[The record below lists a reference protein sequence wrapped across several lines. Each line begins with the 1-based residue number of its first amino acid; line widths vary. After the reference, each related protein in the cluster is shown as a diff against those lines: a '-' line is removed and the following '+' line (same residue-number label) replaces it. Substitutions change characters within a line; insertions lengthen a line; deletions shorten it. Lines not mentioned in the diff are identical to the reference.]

1 MRHLLLLSLLVV
13 GSSSGAG
20 TSSAEPIRGETA
32 SPLTLE
38 AAIDMALEQ
47 NPAIGAAREAIAEAD
62 ARVRQ
67 ERANYYT
74 QINSSGLAKA
84 GLSGALNGLQ
94 PVGLPNSPFYRNF
107 ANALNIY
114 HPGLDFG
121 RTKHAVR
128 FRERQ
133 AEALGSDLE
142 SVEASLILETSRAYY
157 RVLEAQRLDQAA
169 RKAVTSRETTLRQA
183 RAFYEG
189 EIRSKVDF
197 DLARVGHAEAQ
208 FLALEARNTL
218 RVAMAELASAL
229 GDAEA
234 SGFELSEPELT
245 IARLGLLTTLIEQ
258 AHENRPELIS
268 LEIRRS
274 AASEAIALARSQR
287 KPKLSFFFSG
297 GWARIAPLTASTLLA
312 IGTGLQ
318 LPVFTFGRLEGNIE
332 EAEARLRVLDKRF
345 EDLRQQI
352 VLQTRT
358 SYYRLENAIESIP
371 VRQVQT
377 EASSEAVRL
386 ARARYR
392 EQLGSMVELNE
403 SEALLAQAEAHK
415 ASAVYAAKIAEAELE
430 FATGRWAASRPDAP
444 HSTASP

>member
-1 MRHLLLLSLLVV
+1 MRQVALIPLLIAVLSNLH
-13 GSSSGAG
+13 
-20 TSSAEPIRGETA
+20 PIHAETA

-38 AAIDMALEQ
+38 AAINIALEQ
-47 NPAIGAAREAIAEAD
+47 NPAVAVAREAIAESE

-67 ERANYYT
+67 EKANYYP
-74 QINSSGLAKA
+74 QIGFSGIAKA

-94 PVGLPNSPFYRNF
+94 PQGLPNSPFYRNF
-107 ANALNIY
+107 ADALNIY

-128 FRERQ
+128 FQ
-133 AEALGSDLE
+133 KQQTEALRSDLE

-157 RVLEAQRLDQAA
+157 RVLEAQRLEQAA
-169 RKAVTSRETTLRQA
+169 LKSVISRETTLRQA

-208 FLALEARNTL
+208 FRALEARNAL
-218 RVAMAELASAL
+218 RVAVAELASAL
-229 GDAEA
+229 GDSQA
-234 SGFELSEPELT
+234 GDFELTEPELT
-245 IARLGLLTTLIEQ
+245 IAQLDPLASLIEQ
-258 AHENRPELIS
+258 AYENRPELIA
-268 LEIRRS
+268 LDTRRR
-274 AASEAIALARSQR
+274 AASEAIALAHSQR
-287 KPKLSFFFSG
+287 KPKMSFFFSG
-297 GWARIAPLTASTLLA
+297 GWARIAPLTASKLLA

-332 EAEARLRVLDKRF
+332 APEARLRVLDERY
-345 EDLRQQI
+345 EGLRQQI
-352 VLQTRT
+352 ALEIRT

-377 EASSEAVRL
+377 EASGEAVRL

-392 EQLGSMVELNE
+392 EQLGSIVELNE
-403 SEALLAQAEAHK
+403 AEALLAEAEAQK
-415 ASAVYAAKIAEAELE
+415 ASAVYAAKIAEAQLE
-430 FATGRWAASRPDAP
+430 FAAAAAR
-444 HSTASP
+444 

>member
-1 MRHLLLLSLLVV
+1 MRQVALIPLLIAVLSNLH
-13 GSSSGAG
+13 
-20 TSSAEPIRGETA
+20 PIHAETA

-38 AAIDMALEQ
+38 AAINIALEQ
-47 NPAIGAAREAIAEAD
+47 NPAVAVAREAIAESE

-67 ERANYYT
+67 EKANYYP
-74 QINSSGLAKA
+74 QIGFSGIAKA

-94 PVGLPNSPFYRNF
+94 PQGLPNSPFYRNF
-107 ANALNIY
+107 ADALNIY

-128 FRERQ
+128 FQRQ
-133 AEALGSDLE
+133 QTEALRSDLE

-157 RVLEAQRLDQAA
+157 RVLEAQRLEQAA
-169 RKAVTSRETTLRQA
+169 LKSVISRETTLRQA

-208 FLALEARNTL
+208 FRALQARNAL
-218 RVAMAELASAL
+218 RVTMAELASAL
-229 GDAEA
+229 GDSQAL
-234 SGFELSEPELT
+234 GFELTEPELT
-245 IARLGLLTTLIEQ
+245 IAQLDPLASLIEQ
-258 AHENRPELIS
+258 AYENRPELIA
-268 LEIRRS
+268 LDTRRR
-274 AASEAIALARSQR
+274 AASEAIALAHSQR
-287 KPKLSFFFSG
+287 KPKMSFFFSG
-297 GWARIAPLTASTLLA
+297 GWARIAPLTASKLLA

-332 EAEARLRVLDKRF
+332 AAEARLRVLDERY
-345 EDLRQQI
+345 EGLRQQI
-352 VLQTRT
+352 ALQTRT

-377 EASSEAVRL
+377 EASGEAVRL

-392 EQLGSMVELNE
+392 EQLGSIVELNE
-403 SEALLAQAEAHK
+403 AEALLAEAEAHK
-415 ASAVYAAKIAEAELE
+415 ASAVYAAKIAEAQLE
-430 FATGRWAASRPDAP
+430 FAAASAR
-444 HSTASP
+444 

>member
-1 MRHLLLLSLLVV
+1 MRYLLLIALLIV
-13 GSSSGAG
+13 AP
-20 TSSAEPIRGETA
+20 SSAPSVQSETE

-38 AAIDMALEQ
+38 AAINIALEQ
-47 NPAIGAAREAIAEAD
+47 NPAVAVAREAIAESE

-67 ERANYYT
+67 KKANYYP
-74 QINSSGLAKA
+74 QIGFSGIAKA
-84 GLSGALNGLQ
+84 GLSGALNGLRPQ
-94 PVGLPNSPFYRNF
+94 GLPNSPFYRNF
-107 ANALNIY
+107 ADALNIY

-128 FRERQ
+128 FQRQ
-133 AEALGSDLE
+133 QTEALRSDLE

-157 RVLEAQRLDQAA
+157 RVLEAQRLEQAA
-169 RKAVTSRETTLRQA
+169 LKSVISRETTLRQA

-208 FLALEARNTL
+208 FRALEARNAL
-218 RVAMAELASAL
+218 RVTMAELASAL
-229 GDAEA
+229 GDSQAG
-234 SGFELSEPELT
+234 GFELTEPELT
-245 IARLGLLTTLIEQ
+245 IAQLDPLAALIEQ
-258 AHENRPELIS
+258 AYENRPELIA
-268 LEIRRS
+268 LDTRRG

-287 KPKLSFFFSG
+287 KPKMSFFFSG
-297 GWARIAPLTASTLLA
+297 GWARIAPLTASKLLA

-332 EAEARLRVLDKRF
+332 AAEARLRVLDERY
-345 EDLRQQI
+345 EGLRQQI
-352 VLQTRT
+352 ALETRT

-377 EASSEAVRL
+377 EASGEAVRL

-392 EQLGSMVELNE
+392 EQLGSIVELNE
-403 SEALLAQAEAHK
+403 AEALLAEAEAQK
-415 ASAVYAAKIAEAELE
+415 ASAVYAAKIAEAQLE
-430 FATGRWAASRPDAP
+430 FASASAR
-444 HSTASP
+444 

>member
-1 MRHLLLLSLLVV
+1 MRQVALIPLLIAALSNLH
-13 GSSSGAG
+13 
-20 TSSAEPIRGETA
+20 PIHAETA
-32 SPLTLE
+32 YPLTLE
-38 AAIDMALEQ
+38 AAINIALEQ
-47 NPAIGAAREAIAEAD
+47 NPAVAVAREAIAESE

-67 ERANYYT
+67 EKANYYP
-74 QINSSGLAKA
+74 QIGFSGIAKA

-94 PVGLPNSPFYRNF
+94 PQGLPNSPFYRNF
-107 ANALNIY
+107 ADALNIY

-128 FRERQ
+128 FQKRQ
-133 AEALGSDLE
+133 TEALKSDLE
-142 SVEASLILETSRAYY
+142 SVEASLVLETSRAYY
-157 RVLEAQRLDQAA
+157 RVLEAQRLKQAA
-169 RKAVTSRETTLRQA
+169 LKSVISRETTLRQA

-208 FLALEARNTL
+208 FRALQARNAL

-229 GDAEA
+229 GDSQAG
-234 SGFELSEPELT
+234 GFELTEPELT
-245 IARLGLLTTLIEQ
+245 IAQLDPLASLIEQ
-258 AHENRPELIS
+258 AYENRPELIA
-268 LEIRRS
+268 LDTRRR
-274 AASEAIALARSQR
+274 AASEAIALAHSQR
-287 KPKLSFFFSG
+287 KPKMSFFFSG
-297 GWARIAPLTASTLLA
+297 GWARIAPLTASKLLA

-332 EAEARLRVLDKRF
+332 AAEARLRVLDERY
-345 EDLRQQI
+345 EGLRQQI
-352 VLQTRT
+352 ALETRT

-377 EASSEAVRL
+377 EASGEAVRL

-392 EQLGSMVELNE
+392 EQLGSIVELNE
-403 SEALLAQAEAHK
+403 AEALLAEAEAHK

-430 FATGRWAASRPDAP
+430 FAAAAAR
-444 HSTASP
+444 

>member
-1 MRHLLLLSLLVV
+1 MRHPLLISLLVV
-13 GSSSGAG
+13 GSSSV
-20 TSSAEPIRGETA
+20 ELIHGETA
-32 SPLTLE
+32 PPLTIE
-38 AAIDMALEQ
+38 AAIDIALDR
-47 NPAIGAAREAIAEAD
+47 NPAVAAAREAIAESE

-67 ERANYYT
+67 ERANYYP

-84 GLSGALNGLQ
+84 GLSGALNGVQ
-94 PVGLPNSPFYRNF
+94 PVGLANSPFYRNF

-128 FRERQ
+128 FRKRE

-157 RVLEAQRLDQAA
+157 RVLEAQRLEQAA
-169 RKAVTSRETTLRQA
+169 DKAVTSRETTLRQA

-208 FLALEARNTL
+208 FRALEARNTL

-229 GDAEA
+229 GDAQA
-234 SGFELSEPELT
+234 GGFELSEPELA
-245 IARLGLLTTLIEQ
+245 IAQLDPLAALIEQ
-258 AHENRPELIS
+258 ARENRPDLIA

-274 AASEAIALARSQR
+274 AASEAIAVARSQR
-287 KPKLSFFFSG
+287 KPKLSFSFSG
-297 GWARIAPLTASTLLA
+297 GWARFAPLTVSKLLA
-312 IGTGLQ
+312 IGTGLH

-332 EAEARLRVLDKRF
+332 AAEARLRTLDNRY

-352 VLQTRT
+352 VLETRT

-377 EASSEAVRL
+377 EASGEAVRL

-430 FATGRWAASRPDAP
+430 FATGAALAGKRVRR
-444 HSTASP
+444 

>member
-1 MRHLLLLSLLVV
+1 MRYLLLLSLLVIGSSNGV
-13 GSSSGAG
+13 GSSSAG
-20 TSSAEPIRGETA
+20 PIRGETA

-47 NPAIGAAREAIAEAD
+47 NPAVGAAREAVVESQ

-67 ERANYYT
+67 ERANYFP
-74 QINSSGLAKA
+74 QIGSSGLAKA
-84 GLSGALNGLQ
+84 GLSGALNGVQ
-94 PVGLPNSPFYRNF
+94 PVGLANSPFYRNF

-128 FRERQ
+128 FRKRQ
-133 AEALGSDLE
+133 SEALESDLE
-142 SVEASLILETSRAYY
+142 AVEASLILETSRAYY
-157 RVLEAQRLDQAA
+157 RVLEAQRLEQAA
-169 RKAVTSRETTLRQA
+169 DKAVTSREMTLRQA

-208 FLALEARNTL
+208 FLALEARNAL

-245 IARLGLLTTLIEQ
+245 IAQLEPLTALIEQ
-258 AHENRPELIS
+258 AHENRPEL
-268 LEIRRS
+268 LALDIRRS
-274 AASEAIALARSQR
+274 AASEAIAVARAQR
-287 KPKLSFFFSG
+287 KPKLSFAFSG
-297 GWARIAPLTASTLLA
+297 GWARFAPLTVSKLLA

-332 EAEARLRVLDKRF
+332 AAEARLRTLDERY
-345 EDLRQQI
+345 EGLRQQI
-352 VLQTRT
+352 VLETRT
-358 SYYRLENAIESIP
+358 SYYRLENAVESIP

-377 EASSEAVRL
+377 EASGEAVRL

-430 FATGRWAASRPDAP
+430 FATGHWAAGRPEAP
-444 HSTASP
+444 LGTASP

>member
-1 MRHLLLLSLLVV
+1 MRHLLLISLLVV
-13 GSSSGAG
+13 GSSSV
-20 TSSAEPIRGETA
+20 EIIRGETA

-38 AAIDMALEQ
+38 AAIDIALDR
-47 NPAIGAAREAIAEAD
+47 NPAVAAAREAIVEAE

-67 ERANYYT
+67 ERANYYP

-84 GLSGALNGLQ
+84 GLSGALNAVQ
-94 PVGLPNSPFYRNF
+94 PVGLANSPFYRNF

-128 FRERQ
+128 FRKRQ

-157 RVLEAQRLDQAA
+157 RVLEAQRLEQAA
-169 RKAVTSRETTLRQA
+169 DKAVTSRETTLRQA

-197 DLARVGHAEAQ
+197 DLARVGHAEAR
-208 FLALEARNTL
+208 FRALEARNAL
-218 RVAMAELASAL
+218 RVAMAELANAL
-229 GDAEA
+229 GDAQA

-245 IARLGLLTTLIEQ
+245 TAQLEPLTTLIEQ
-258 AHENRPELIS
+258 AHENRPELIA

-287 KPKLSFFFSG
+287 KPKLSFSFSG
-297 GWARIAPLTASTLLA
+297 GWARFVPLTASKLLA
-312 IGTGLQ
+312 IGTGLH

-332 EAEARLRVLDKRF
+332 AAEARLRTLDNRY

-352 VLQTRT
+352 VLETCT

-377 EASSEAVRL
+377 EASGEAVRL

-430 FATGRWAASRPDAP
+430 FATGAALAGKRSSDELARQVDIP
-444 HSTASP
+444 

>member
-1 MRHLLLLSLLVV
+1 MRQVALIPLLIAVLSNLH
-13 GSSSGAG
+13 
-20 TSSAEPIRGETA
+20 PIHAETA

-38 AAIDMALEQ
+38 AAINIALEQ
-47 NPAIGAAREAIAEAD
+47 NPAVAVAREAIAESE

-67 ERANYYT
+67 EKANYYP
-74 QINSSGLAKA
+74 QIGFSGIAKA

-94 PVGLPNSPFYRNF
+94 PQGLPNSPFYRNF
-107 ANALNIY
+107 ADALNIY

-128 FRERQ
+128 FQRQ
-133 AEALGSDLE
+133 QTEALRSDLE

-157 RVLEAQRLDQAA
+157 RVLEAQRLEQAA
-169 RKAVTSRETTLRQA
+169 LKSVISRETTLRQA

-208 FLALEARNTL
+208 FRALQARNAL
-218 RVAMAELASAL
+218 RVTMAELASAL
-229 GDAEA
+229 GDSQAL
-234 SGFELSEPELT
+234 GFELTEPELT
-245 IARLGLLTTLIEQ
+245 IAQLDPLASLIEQ
-258 AHENRPELIS
+258 AYENRPELIA
-268 LEIRRS
+268 LDTRRR
-274 AASEAIALARSQR
+274 AASEAIALAHSQR
-287 KPKLSFFFSG
+287 KPKMSFFFSG
-297 GWARIAPLTASTLLA
+297 GWARIAPLTASKLLA

-332 EAEARLRVLDKRF
+332 AAKARLRVLDERY
-345 EDLRQQI
+345 EGLRQQI
-352 VLQTRT
+352 ALQTRT

-377 EASSEAVRL
+377 EASGEAVRL

-392 EQLGSMVELNE
+392 EQLGSIVELNE
-403 SEALLAQAEAHK
+403 AEALLAEAEAHK
-415 ASAVYAAKIAEAELE
+415 ASAVYAAKIAEAQLE
-430 FATGRWAASRPDAP
+430 FAAASAR
-444 HSTASP
+444 

>member
-1 MRHLLLLSLLVV
+1 MRQVALIPLLIAALSNLHPTH
-13 GSSSGAG
+13 A
-20 TSSAEPIRGETA
+20 ETA

-38 AAIDMALEQ
+38 AAINIALEQ
-47 NPAIGAAREAIAEAD
+47 NPAVAVAREAISESE

-67 ERANYYT
+67 EKANYYP

-84 GLSGALNGLQ
+84 GLSGALNAVQ
-94 PVGLPNSPFYRNF
+94 PVGLANSPFYRNF

-128 FRERQ
+128 FRKRQ

-157 RVLEAQRLDQAA
+157 RVLEAQRLEQAA
-169 RKAVTSRETTLRQA
+169 DKAVTSRETTLRQA

-197 DLARVGHAEAQ
+197 DLARVGHAEAR
-208 FLALEARNTL
+208 FRALEARNAL

-229 GDAEA
+229 GDAQA

-245 IARLGLLTTLIEQ
+245 IAQLEPLTTLIEQ
-258 AHENRPELIS
+258 AHENRPDLIA

-274 AASEAIALARSQR
+274 AASEAIAVARSQR
-287 KPKLSFFFSG
+287 KPKLSFSFSG
-297 GWARIAPLTASTLLA
+297 GWARFAPLTVSKLLA
-312 IGTGLQ
+312 IGTGLH

-332 EAEARLRVLDKRF
+332 AAEARLRTLDNRY

-352 VLQTRT
+352 VLETRT

-377 EASSEAVRL
+377 EASGEAVRL
-386 ARARYR
+386 ARALYR

-415 ASAVYAAKIAEAELE
+415 ASAVYAAKIAEAALE
-430 FATGRWAASRPDAP
+430 FATGAALAGKRSSDELTRQVDVP
-444 HSTASP
+444 